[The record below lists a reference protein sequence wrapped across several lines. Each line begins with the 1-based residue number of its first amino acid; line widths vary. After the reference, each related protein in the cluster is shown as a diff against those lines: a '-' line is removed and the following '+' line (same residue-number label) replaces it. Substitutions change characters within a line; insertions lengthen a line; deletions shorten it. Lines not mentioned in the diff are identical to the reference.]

1 MKKISYSFLMLV
13 QNVVFKAKIRIK
25 TWIQRTWVTV
35 FLIKTHYPHRLVFIA
50 GLPKSGTTWLENLI
64 GAIPGYRRLVCYDL
78 NNSLFEHK
86 LDSAVLEVLPSRGN
100 FFTKTHVEAS
110 IEGVSALRR
119 YGIPT
124 VIMVRDLRDQCVSRF
139 YHVLNDPAHR
149 HHKLYSLSERSDA
162 FSHCVKITIDEYLIW
177 VDDWLKVAEID
188 HDSFLVVRYEDMY
201 SNPKKEFKRVLTHF
215 DLKLTEETVDNIL
228 NSISKSSLE
237 GKNVAQRLK
246 THKNTLRKGGSGD
259 WKNHLSVEDIES
271 FKLKANHQLIKLGY
285 ESDADW

>member
-1 MKKISYSFLMLV
+1 MKKINYSILMLY
-13 QNVVFKAKIRIK
+13 QNAIFKGKIRIK
-25 TWIQRTWVTV
+25 TWIQRTWAKV
-35 FLIKTHYPHRLVFIA
+35 FFIKTHYPHRLVFIA

-64 GAIPGYRRLVCYDL
+64 GAIPGYRRLVCYYL

-86 LDSAVLEVLPSRGN
+86 LESAVFEVLPSRGN

-119 YGIPT
+119 FGVPT

-139 YHVLNDPAHR
+139 YHVLNDPTHR
-149 HHKLYSLSERSDA
+149 HHKLYSQNERSYA

-177 VDDWLKVAEID
+177 VDDWLKAAEID
-188 HDSFLVVRYEDMY
+188 NDRFLVVRYEDMY
-201 SNPKKEFKRVLTHF
+201 SNPKKEFNRVLTHF
-215 DLKLTEETVDNIL
+215 DIKLSDEAVDSIL
-228 NSISKSSLE
+228 NAISKSSLE
-237 GKNVAQRLK
+237 GRNIEERLN

-259 WKNHLSVEDIES
+259 WKNHLSAEDIES

>member
-1 MKKISYSFLMLV
+1 MLY
-13 QNVVFKAKIRIK
+13 QNAVFKAKILIK
-25 TWIQRTWVTV
+25 TWIQRTWAKV
-35 FLIKTHYPHRLVFIA
+35 FFIKTHYPHRLVFIA

-86 LDSAVLEVLPSRGN
+86 LESAVLEVLPSRGN

-119 YGIPT
+119 FGVPT

-139 YHVLNDPAHR
+139 YHVLNDPTHR
-149 HHKLYSLSERSDA
+149 HHKLYSQNERSDA
-162 FSHCVKITIDEYLIW
+162 FSHCVKITIDEYLTW
-177 VDDWLKVAEID
+177 VDDWLNAAEID
-188 HDSFLVVRYEDMY
+188 QDSFLVVRYEDMY
-201 SNPKKEFKRVLTHF
+201 SNPKKEFKSVLTHF
-215 DLKLTEETVDNIL
+215 DIKLTEEAVDNIL
-228 NSISKSSLE
+228 NSISNSSRD

-259 WKNHLSVEDIES
+259 WKNHFSAEDIER
-271 FKLKANHQLIKLGY
+271 FKLKANNQLIKLGY